1 MNEEHAPNAALQ
13 EGSSGSPQGFDP
25 RIAQLRAL
33 VIVAK
38 EGSYTRAARQLA
50 YTESA
55 VFLQIKAL
63 ERLLGMPVV
72 ERRESR
78 ILLTAAGEVVH
89 RYALR
94 ILGDVELMAR
104 EVAGLRGNRP
114 IVVGGGRST
123 AVYYLTP
130 LIAEFARKHPEYRVQ
145 LNIMSAE
152 DLVSAT
158 EEGVLDL
165 AATGGL
171 RQLLVVGQRL
181 KSGLRFTPWFRGSW
195 SLVLPRGNSDVRTV
209 DSFYVPDFAWHLA
222 PSMRR
227 SLEEMGNSR
236 PTLIEMTSGEAVKGA
251 ALHGLGAAV
260 LPSGAITM
268 EVANGL
274 VEVRELRVERD
285 SVMLVHRRPRLLTAG
300 AQELLR
306 HLVNSRRRLESGA
319 HQRTLTSERAAT
331 NDETDSKARFDV

>member
-1 MNEEHAPNAALQ
+1 MNEEHSASTELQ
-13 EGSSGSPQGFDP
+13 DGSSGSPQGFDP

-78 ILLTAAGEVVH
+78 ILLTPAGEVVH

-104 EVAGLRGNRP
+104 EVAGLHGNRP

-130 LIAEFARKHPEYRVQ
+130 LIAEFAREHPEYRVQ

-181 KSGLRFTPWFRGSW
+181 KPGLRFTPWFRGSW
-195 SLVLPRGNSDVRTV
+195 ALVLPRGVSDVRAI

-227 SLEEMGNSR
+227 SIEEMGNSR
-236 PTLIEMTSGEAVKGA
+236 PTLIEMTSGEAVKVA

-268 EVANGL
+268 EVARGL
-274 VEVRELRVERD
+274 VEVRPLRVQRD
-285 SVMLVHRRPRLLTAG
+285 SVMLVHRQPRLLTAG
-300 AQELLR
+300 ARELLR
-306 HLVNSRRRLESGA
+306 HLVNSRRRLSSGA
-319 HQRTLTSERAAT
+319 HLGLLTAERGG
-331 NDETDSKARFDV
+331 DETGSKARFDV